1 MADSSWSYLRPY
13 RARVAVGCL
22 VLVVATILGTVMPY
36 ILGRAID
43 ATLAGTGIL
52 RFAVMLLT
60 LAVVQAFARAIG
72 SITISSSARNA
83 EHDLRM
89 ATFSHLVVTDAA
101 MFRKHKTGDLV
112 ARMTADLRTLFS
124 MWGNGITFAVG
135 VGCLFLFSVIAMLV
149 IDPILTLWA
158 FAPIPVVVLV
168 SRYFSNTLRKR
179 NTEASLERGK
189 LSAAVHEDLAGIGA
203 IKNYQAEPARTD
215 SFEGLSTRLKRVS
228 LASDFI
234 SGMYGPLTASFVAI
248 GTAAVLYR
256 GGTAVIEGKL
266 ALGSLVQFNAYLAQ
280 LAIRIVSLASIMPVF
295 QQGEVSWGRIHALLG
310 RPPAI
315 VDGKGAP
322 LTEVARGDVDLRDL
336 TIEVEGRKLL
346 DKISLKIP
354 AGRFTAIVGRVG
366 SGKTTLVQAIPRL
379 LDVPAGEVF
388 VEGRDVTDL
397 PLASLRSQIA
407 YAPQH
412 ALLLSAS
419 IADNIAFG
427 ISGDGDVR
435 KRVLAAAQAAG
446 LEPDLAALPQGI
458 DTQVGERGVMLSGGQ
473 RQRVALARAIAS
485 ERPILLLDDSLSA
498 VDTATER
505 RIIDRLVDVV
515 HGRTVVM
522 ISHRVTV
529 TTRAQ
534 QIVVLDEGRLVE
546 QGTHDEL
553 SARDGVYAELYRAQ
567 LDEEAAA

>member
-1 MADSSWSYLRPY
+1 L
-13 RARVAVGCL
+13 VGCL
-22 VLVVATILGTVMPY
+22 VLVAATILGTAIPY
-36 ILGRAID
+36 ILGRAVD
-43 ATLAGTGIL
+43 ATLAGTAIL
-52 RFAVMLLT
+52 PLAATLLG

-72 SITISSSARNA
+72 SIAISAAARNA

-89 ATFSHLVVTDAA
+89 ATFSHLVVSDAA
-101 MFRKHKTGDLV
+101 MFREHKTGDLV

-135 VGCLFLFSVIAMLV
+135 VGCLLLFSVIAMLV

-158 FAPIPVVVLV
+158 FAPIPLVVIV
-168 SRYFSNTLRKR
+168 SRYFGNTLRVR
-179 NTEASLERGK
+179 TGEMSVERGK
-189 LSAAVHEDLAGIGA
+189 LSSAVHEDLAGIGA
-203 IKNYQAEPARTD
+203 IKNYQAEPARML
-215 SFEGLSTRLKRVS
+215 SFAGLSTRLRR
-228 LASDFI
+228 LAFGVDFI
-234 SGMYGPLTASFVAI
+234 SGLYGPLTAVFVAI

-256 GGTAVIEGKL
+256 GGLAVIEGRL
-266 ALGSLVQFNAYLAQ
+266 AVGSLVQFNAYLAQ

-295 QQGEVSWGRIHALLG
+295 QQGEVAWGRVRTLLD
-310 RPPAI
+310 RPPTI
-315 VDGKGAP
+315 VDGKGPA
-322 LTEVARGDVDLRDL
+322 LDARARGEVEIRDL
-336 TIEVEGRKLL
+336 TIKLQGRKLL
-346 DKISLKIP
+346 DKVSLAIP
-354 AGRFTAIVGRVG
+354 AGGFTAIVGNIG

-379 LDVPAGEVF
+379 LDIQAGQVF
-388 VEGRDVTDL
+388 VDGRDVTDL
-397 PLASLRSQIA
+397 PLASLRAQIA

-427 ISGDGDVR
+427 ISDTSQDVR
-435 KRVLAAAQAAG
+435 ARVVAAAAAAG

-515 HGRTVVM
+515 HGRTVLM

-529 TTRAQ
+529 TTRAHH
-534 QIVVLDEGRLVE
+534 IVVLDEGRLVE
-546 QGTHDEL
+546 QGTHEEL

-567 LDEEAAA
+567 LDERASA